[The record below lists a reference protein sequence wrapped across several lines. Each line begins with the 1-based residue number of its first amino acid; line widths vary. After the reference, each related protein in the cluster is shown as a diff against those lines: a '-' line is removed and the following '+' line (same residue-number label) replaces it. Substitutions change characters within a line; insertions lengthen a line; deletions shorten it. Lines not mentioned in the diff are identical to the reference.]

1 MKNGIRVV
9 LIALGIGYGV
19 YSSGESYHE
28 FDSGVFDVEASGYSG
43 YEIESEF
50 SSPIHIELSE
60 SSGAKF
66 DAYLMNQTEYQK
78 LEAWMQ
84 SDSLEQPQINYMSS
98 WENVSKIDQSDIMID
113 KGMFY
118 LFIDNTLLGT
128 PEVEGQTLSVNF
140 TLSEKY

>member
-1 MKNGIRVV
+1 
-9 LIALGIGYGV
+9 
-19 YSSGESYHE
+19 
-28 FDSGVFDVEASGYSG
+28 
-43 YEIESEF
+43 
-50 SSPIHIELSE
+50 
-60 SSGAKF
+60 
-66 DAYLMNQTEYQK
+66 MNQTEYQK